1 MVLLSENS
9 SPPQKRCFHT
19 TVLLYYRDYMII
31 KDINNLS
38 IKELKQ
44 LLAQVN
50 HDLKLNKPTINRRTR
65 IKQEK
70 APVLSEGAE
79 CNIIAERFS
88 GNKALPIEH
97 NKKLIQDIA
106 IQRDILDYLNNGNN
120 IITHY
125 ARGSKRKPIQP
136 LSITSKR
143 IISL

>member
-1 MVLLSENS
+1 
-9 SPPQKRCFHT
+9 
-19 TVLLYYRDYMII
+19 MII

-70 APVLSEGAE
+70 KPVLSEGAE

-88 GNKALPIEH
+88 GNKALPIVH
-97 NKKLIQDIA
+97 NKKIMQDIA
-106 IQRDILDYLNNGNN
+106 IQRDILDYLDNGNS
-120 IITHY
+120 IKCHY

-136 LSITSKR
+136 LSIISKR

>member
-1 MVLLSENS
+1 MDLSG
-9 SPPQKRCFHT
+9 
-19 TVLLYYRDYMII
+19 
-31 KDINNLS
+31 LS
-38 IKELKQ
+38 IIELKQ

-50 HDLKLNKPTINRRTR
+50 HDLKLNKPTIKR

-70 APVLSEGAE
+70 KPVLSEGAE

-88 GNKALPIEH
+88 GNKALPIVH

-120 IITHY
+120 IKCHY

-136 LSITSKR
+136 LSITSKV
-143 IISL
+143 ISL